1 MRRSNTQTLSEI
13 LNDFFSENPVITKR
27 LAENR
32 LINAWETTLGK
43 AVSHYTENLYVRNKT
58 LYVHL
63 SSSVL
68 RNELSLC
75 RSDLI
80 AKLNKEAGRDVINQI
95 VLS

>member
-1 MRRSNTQTLSEI
+1 MKRSNTQPLSEV
-13 LNDFFSENPVITKR
+13 LNDFFSENPVIVEKI
-27 LAENR
+27 AENR
-32 LINAWETTLGK
+32 LLNAWETTLGK
-43 AVSHYTENLYVRNKT
+43 AVSRYTEKLYIRNKT
-58 LYVHL
+58 LYVSL

-80 AKLNKEAGRDVINQI
+80 VKLNKEAGMDVINQI

>member
-1 MRRSNTQTLSEI
+1 MKRSNTQTLSEV
-13 LNDFFSENPVITKR
+13 LNDFFSENPAVAEK

-32 LINAWETTLGK
+32 LMNAWETTLGK
-43 AVSHYTENLYVRNKT
+43 VTSRYTEKLYLRNKT
-58 LYVHL
+58 LYVSL
-63 SSSVL
+63 SSAVL

-80 AKLNKEAGRDVINQI
+80 VKLNKEAGMDVINQI

>member
-1 MRRSNTQTLSEI
+1 MKRSNTQTLSEV
-13 LNDFFSENPVITKR
+13 LNDFFSENPVIAEK

-43 AVSHYTENLYVRNKT
+43 ATSRYTEKLYIRNKT
-58 LYVHL
+58 LYVYL

-80 AKLNKEAGRDVINQI
+80 VRLNKEAGMNVINQI

>member
-1 MRRSNTQTLSEI
+1 MKRSNTQTLSEV
-13 LNDFFSENPVITKR
+13 LTDFFAENPVIAEK

-43 AVSHYTENLYVRNKT
+43 ATSRYTEKLYIRNKT
-58 LYVHL
+58 LYVRL

-80 AKLNKEAGRDVINQI
+80 VKLNKEAGMDVINQI

>member
-1 MRRSNTQTLSEI
+1 MKRSNTQALSEV
-13 LNDFFSENPVITKR
+13 LNDFFSENPVVVEKI
-27 LAENR
+27 AENR
-32 LINAWETTLGK
+32 LLNAWETTLGR
-43 AVSHYTENLYVRNKT
+43 SISRYTERLYIKNKT
-58 LYVHL
+58 LYVYL

-80 AKLNKEAGRDVINQI
+80 VRLNKEAGMDVIKQI

>member
-1 MRRSNTQTLSEI
+1 MKRSNVQILSEV
-13 LNDFFSENPVITKR
+13 LNDFFSENPIVFEK

-32 LINAWETTLGK
+32 LIHAWETALGK
-43 AVSHYTENLYVRNKT
+43 AVSRYTENLYIKNKT
-58 LYVHL
+58 LYVRL

-68 RNELSLC
+68 RNELSMC

-80 AKLNKEAGRDVINQI
+80 AKLNKEAGMDVINQI

>member
-1 MRRSNTQTLSEI
+1 MKRSNTQPLSEV
-13 LNDFFSENPVITKR
+13 LNDFFSENPVIVEKI
-27 LAENR
+27 AENR
-32 LINAWETTLGK
+32 LLNAWETTLGK
-43 AVSHYTENLYVRNKT
+43 SVSRYTEKLYIRNKT
-58 LYVHL
+58 LYVSL

-80 AKLNKEAGRDVINQI
+80 AKLNKEAGMDVINQI

>member
-1 MRRSNTQTLSEI
+1 MKRYNTQTLSEV
-13 LNDFFSENPVITKR
+13 LNDFFSENPVVAEK

-43 AVSHYTENLYVRNKT
+43 ATSRYTERLYIRNKT
-58 LYVHL
+58 LYVSL

-80 AKLNKEAGRDVINQI
+80 VRLNKEAGMDVINQI